1 MILPAR
7 GATAAAIDVRVMS
20 GIPTLAIKGLIAIKR
35 NFKIKIRESERKIKN
50 YQIFMK
56 PNVFVCLSLSIYIE
70 NVMQIIQTYKML

>member
-1 MILPAR
+1 MTR

-70 NVMQIIQTYKML
+70 NLMQIIQTYKML